1 MALGANAASILFEVA
16 KKGVALAGVGIALG
30 LGGGLA
36 ASRLL
41 QSLLYETHATD
52 VTTYVLVSVFL
63 ATVAL
68 AASLVP
74 ALRAVKINPV
84 EALKTE

>member
-1 MALGANAASILFEVA
+1 
-16 KKGVALAGVGIALG
+16 
-30 LGGGLA
+30 LA

-41 QSLLYETHATD
+41 QSLLYETHPMD
-52 VTTYVLVSVFL
+52 VTTYVFVSVFL